1 MGSMVGWCCC
11 LSIAKNFLQE
21 QSVWGVQL
29 RELPL
34 HLSTLVEMELK
45 LQTLMHLV
53 LFTIAL
59 MSFTEN
65 GFPVVADLL
74 LPKEGVEV
82 SVVICTL
89 TATSRAV
96 IMKTASREIQECMEA
111 LGGVG
116 YNDDPDKPEKIAH
129 ALQDLN
135 INSVWEGTTNVL
147 SSKFVQNLLNNDHVE
162 VFSGWVNHAIHSIRS
177 EEL

>member
-1 MGSMVGWCCC
+1 
-11 LSIAKNFLQE
+11 
-21 QSVWGVQL
+21 
-29 RELPL
+29 
-34 HLSTLVEMELK
+34 
-45 LQTLMHLV
+45 
-53 LFTIAL
+53 
-59 MSFTEN
+59 
-65 GFPVVADLL
+65 
-74 LPKEGVEV
+74 
-82 SVVICTL
+82 
-89 TATSRAV
+89 
-96 IMKTASREIQECMEA
+96 MKTASREIQECMEA

-135 INSVWEGTTNVL
+135 INSIWEGTTNVL